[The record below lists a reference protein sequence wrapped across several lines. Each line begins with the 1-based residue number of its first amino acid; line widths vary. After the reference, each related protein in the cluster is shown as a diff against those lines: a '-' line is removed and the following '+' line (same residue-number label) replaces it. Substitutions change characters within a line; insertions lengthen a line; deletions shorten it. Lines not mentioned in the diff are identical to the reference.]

1 MTTVARI
8 GKPEAK
14 RDDIYEDWQAVG
26 PTVTTVGGL
35 ASRKPTRDDSYE
47 DWQAEG
53 STLTT
58 VARIGKPEAQT

>member
-35 ASRKPTRDDSYE
+35 ASRTPHVM
-47 DWQAEG
+47 
-53 STLTT
+53 T
-58 VARIGKPEAQT
+58 VAKIGKPGAEQ